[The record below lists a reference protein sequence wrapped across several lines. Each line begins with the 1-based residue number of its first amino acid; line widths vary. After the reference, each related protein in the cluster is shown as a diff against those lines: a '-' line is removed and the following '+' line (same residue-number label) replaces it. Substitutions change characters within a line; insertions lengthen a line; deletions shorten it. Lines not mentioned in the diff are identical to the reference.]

1 MTSAAML
8 GEIEKL
14 AAAGK
19 IDITA
24 ALRLMLTAQGAM
36 MQQQEDGRSERETLK
51 DAVEELSNKVES
63 VSSKVTLIHNDIEK
77 IKKNPMTEMG
87 RFIQDRPKLAAAVG
101 IILFMIMNLWF
112 ISGFRRAAMIGLG
125 FPMEIVDLLAP

>member
-1 MTSAAML
+1 MTNTQML
-8 GEIEKL
+8 NELQEL
-14 AAAGK
+14 AAAGD
-19 IDITA
+19 IDIKP
-24 ALRLMLTAQGAM
+24 ALRLMLSAQGAM
-36 MQQQEDGRSERETLK
+36 MTHMEDGRSERETLK

-63 VSSKVTLIHNDIEK
+63 VSSKVTLIHKDIEK

-87 RFIQDRPKLAAAVG
+87 RFIQDRPKLAAMVG
-101 IILFMIMNLWF
+101 FILFIIMNLWF